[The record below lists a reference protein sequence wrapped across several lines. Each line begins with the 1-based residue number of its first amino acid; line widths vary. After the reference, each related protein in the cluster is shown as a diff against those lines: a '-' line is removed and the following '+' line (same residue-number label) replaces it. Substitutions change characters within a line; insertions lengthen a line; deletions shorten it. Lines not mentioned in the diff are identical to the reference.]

1 MDLGK
6 NGPNRAKNK
15 GECRMFKHFLL
26 VLVVAGL
33 VLAQGCAT
41 TTGPATVINPATGQ
55 VVDVPSGNRVIVV
68 TPGDPTLRSGASSDV
83 YRHVETMAEINQRA
97 QSDAYRH
104 DEAIHRDDNNTAA
117 RVLDTLSR
125 GAQSRQRERTS
136 RSQNLQRTMS
146 DAYRTYVNSG
156 GQNNVPRQS
165 APRAIRAPQIRPI
178 RQR

>member
-97 QSDAYRH
+97 NADQLRYQAEKDRNQSYLQQNIVR
-104 DEAIHRDDNNTAA
+104 EASQNLQTW
-117 RVLDTLSR
+117 
-125 GAQSRQRERTS
+125 QRERTY
-136 RSQNLQRTMS
+136 RSQNLQRTVS
-146 DAYRTYVNSG
+146 DLTRSYYSSQGQKTY
-156 GQNNVPRQS
+156 S
-165 APRAIRAPQIRPI
+165 APRQTAPRPI
-178 RQR
+178 FFPRPR